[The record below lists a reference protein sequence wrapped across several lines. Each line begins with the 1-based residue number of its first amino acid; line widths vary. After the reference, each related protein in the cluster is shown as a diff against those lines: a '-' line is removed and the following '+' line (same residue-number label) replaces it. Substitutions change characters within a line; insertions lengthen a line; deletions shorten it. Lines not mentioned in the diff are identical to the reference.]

1 MPGASVAVTELQ
13 VYGVMDR
20 FMEFRFRFMEFRF
33 IFGFMEFR
41 LKFMDSQYMP
51 QMERL
56 VTVDKWYRM
65 FLKAF
70 ILLL

>member
-1 MPGASVAVTELQ
+1 MPGASVAVTEFP

-20 FMEFRFRFMEFRF
+20 FVEFRFRFMEFRF

-41 LKFMDSQYMP
+41 FKFMDSQYMP

-56 VTVDKWYRM
+56 VTVDK
-65 FLKAF
+65 
-70 ILLL
+70 